1 MRKSPYSES
10 LRFVEGLPV
19 QLIVEARVMPR
30 KRAFDDDD
38 EPTDVA
44 PRRRQA
50 FVEELK
56 SSQGPRA
63 EKPTVVPAPEPPS
76 RPRHASPIPVRHRS
90 NDENPMCST
99 DSEEVGEIV
108 EGLSLLTARR
118 LDSMLARLTLR
129 VSVSQD
135 A

>member
-1 MRKSPYSES
+1 MS
-10 LRFVEGLPV
+10 
-19 QLIVEARVMPR
+19 R

-38 EPTDVA
+38 EPTDAV

-56 SSQGPRA
+56 SSQGPQTV
-63 EKPTVVPAPEPPS
+63 KPTVSPAPEPPS

-90 NDENPMCST
+90 SDDNPMCST
-99 DSEEVGEIV
+99 DSEEVEGVV
-108 EGLSLLTARR
+108 EGLSMLTSRR
-118 LDSMLARLTLR
+118 LESMLSRITLPVSYTHLTLPTK
-129 VSVSQD
+129 